1 MHRLLSYTILL
12 ISFAVWIS
20 CSGTANTTQ
29 QESSSEQKKVQQ
41 YPSWYPSQNVV
52 SGEKMM
58 SGYATAIGQDSTS
71 AADKAIAWAKKELRA
86 TVSDKLESIRSEA
99 LVEKGSGYGLD
110 ESRFLIALRKAD
122 NAVNA
127 LAETGNLEIKSV
139 EGYESVR
146 SFAEINIPKAD
157 LIERIGKRL
166 AGYEQ
171 AWNAMK
177 ESKAFEN
184 F

>member
-1 MHRLLSYTILL
+1 MYKLLSYATLFISLL
-12 ISFAVWIS
+12 VLYS

-29 QESSSEQKKVQQ
+29 QSTTQEPEVQQ
-41 YPSWYPSQNVV
+41 YPSWYPNQNVV
-52 SGEKMM
+52 SGEELM
-58 SGYATAIGQDSTS
+58 SGYATAIGQDSS
-71 AADKAIAWAKKELRA
+71 SSVDKAIAWAKKELRS
-86 TVSDKLESIRSEA
+86 TVSDKLENIRSEA
-99 LVEKGSGYGLD
+99 LVEMGSESGLD

-122 NAVNA
+122 NAVNN
-127 LAETGNLEIKSV
+127 LAETGNVEIRSV

-146 SFAEINIPKAD
+146 SFAEVNVTKED

-166 AGYEQ
+166 AGYEK

-177 ESKAFEN
+177 NSKAFEN